1 MLKNEKIL
9 LLITEMEESHQ
20 LQIKEYVETIM
31 KEDEIN
37 SNNIIDEMPSP
48 LKMENKHFLY

>member
-48 LKMENKHFLY
+48 LKM